1 MRKLLLQLCLWF
13 AFCLAG
19 VLPAASATAQSSEI
33 IAVFEIER
41 RGVPLKAATMANL
54 NDYMYGRLAFAGFK
68 LTPQSQVRERVVS
81 LKRESHKDC
90 FDQSCQIE
98 LGKAVA
104 ADKSLSSQLIKIGDV
119 CSLQSQIY
127 DLKTET
133 TDVGAQAEGP
143 CTVIGIKGCIDQVV
157 AILKEGGVVPTAQR
171 VQDLGKGGGS
181 AKITSS
187 PSGAEVW
194 LNDEFIGITP
204 HIIHEKPSGTYK
216 LRLELPDY
224 VSNEAT
230 IVIKKGKETI
240 HHRELASNWGKI
252 SISSSPTGATV
263 YLDDVLITDK
273 TTPCVLDRVTPGVH
287 VVKFFLAGHSEGTAR
302 TSVVRG
308 KTASVAAKLEPMCGR
323 LVVSS
328 SYGGGSKCEGNLK
341 IDGQIVGRTPW
352 QGDVSAGSHTVEV
365 QCPKGKA
372 SQQVTVA
379 HNGRSD
385 VNIRIETADIN
396 WVRIP
401 GGSFNMGSNDGDS
414 YNNEKPVHRV
424 TVPTFEMSKTA
435 VTFKQYR
442 ACVSAGGCTPAHVDD
457 GTCFVYTAGS
467 VWGYGTLPS
476 SFQGDSQPVVCVDW
490 DQAQAYA
497 RWAGGRL
504 PTEAEWEYAARS
516 GGRDWKYPW
525 GNEEATCDRAV
536 MNDGGSGCGRKSTWP
551 VCSKPRGNTTH
562 GLCDMA
568 GNVWEWVQDWYHDSY
583 KGAPTDGSAWEKPT
597 GSYRVNRG
605 GSWFSIAWRVR
616 AANRRDDDPR
626 YRYGYLGFRLAR
638 SVR

>member
-1 MRKLLLQLCLWF
+1 M
-13 AFCLAG
+13 
-19 VLPAASATAQSSEI
+19 PAASATAQSSEI

-41 RGVPLKAATMANL
+41 RGVPLKAATMSNL

-98 LGKAVA
+98 LGKAVS

-230 IVIKKGKETI
+230 IVIQKGKETI

-308 KTASVAAKLEPMCGR
+308 KTASVAAKLEPMRGR

-379 HNGRSD
+379 HNGRSELN
-385 VNIRIETADIN
+385 VLIETCPGG
-396 WVRIP
+396 WCLIP
-401 GGSFNMGSNDGDS
+401 GGSFNMGSNDGDDD
-414 YNNEKPVHRV
+414 EKPVHSV
-424 TVPTFEMSKTA
+424 TVRTFEMSKTA
-435 VTFKQYR
+435 VTFRQYR

-457 GTCFVYTAGS
+457 GTCWIWNGS
-467 VWGYGTLPS
+467 KWEQGRLPS
-476 SFQGDSQPVVCVDW
+476 SFQGDEQPVVCVDW

-525 GNEEATCDRAV
+525 GNENATCERAV
-536 MNDGGSGCGRKSTWP
+536 MDDGGNGCGRNSTWP
-551 VCSKPRGNTTH
+551 VCSKPKGNTTQ

-583 KGAPTDGSAWEKPT
+583 NGAPTDGSAWERPT
-597 GSYRVNRG
+597 GSSRVFRG
-605 GSWFSIAWRVR
+605 GSCYGDAWYVR
-616 AANRRDDDPR
+616 AAFRLDGVPR
-626 YRYGYLGFRLAR
+626 FRFDNLGFRLAR
-638 SVR
+638 SAR

>member
-1 MRKLLLQLCLWF
+1 M
-13 AFCLAG
+13 
-19 VLPAASATAQSSEI
+19 PAASATAQSSEI

-41 RGVPLKAATMANL
+41 RGVPLKAATMSNL

-81 LKRESHKDC
+81 LKRESHTDC

-98 LGKAVA
+98 LGKAVS

-263 YLDDVLITDK
+263 YLDDVLVTDK

-302 TSVVRG
+302 TSVIRG
-308 KTASVAAKLEPMCGR
+308 KTASVAAKLEPMRGR

-385 VNIRIETADIN
+385 VNIRIETADIS

-401 GGSFNMGSNDGDS
+401 GGSFNMGSNDGDDD
-414 YNNEKPVHRV
+414 EKPVHRV

-457 GTCFVYTAGS
+457 GTCWIWNGS
-467 VWGYGTLPS
+467 KWEQGRLPS
-476 SFQGDSQPVVCVDW
+476 SFQGDEQPVVCVDW

-497 RWAGGRL
+497 RWADARL

-516 GGRDWKYPW
+516 GGQNWKYPW
-525 GNEEATCDRAV
+525 GNENATCDRAV
-536 MNDGGSGCGRKSTWP
+536 MYESDNGCGRRSTWP
-551 VCSKPRGNTTH
+551 VCSKPRGNTVQ

-568 GNVWEWVQDWYHDSY
+568 GNVWEWVQDWYHNSY
-583 KGAPTDGSAWEKPT
+583 NGAPTDGSAWEKPT
-597 GSYRVNRG
+597 GSNRVNRG
-605 GSWFSIAWRVR
+605 GSGRGLARYVR
-616 AANRRDDDPR
+616 AANRSSDLPGNRN
-626 YRYGYLGFRLAR
+626 GGVGFRLAR

>member
-41 RGVPLKAATMANL
+41 RGVPLKAATMSNL

-81 LKRESHKDC
+81 LKRESHTDC

-98 LGKAVA
+98 LGKAVS

-133 TDVGAQAEGP
+133 TDAGAQAEGP

-263 YLDDVLITDK
+263 YLDDVLVTDK

-302 TSVVRG
+302 TSVIRG
-308 KTASVAAKLEPMCGR
+308 KTASVAAKLEPMRGR

-379 HNGRSD
+379 HNGRSEL
-385 VNIRIETADIN
+385 NILIETCPGG
-396 WVRIP
+396 WCLIP
-401 GGSFNMGSNDGDS
+401 GGSFNMGSNDGDDD
-414 YNNEKPVHRV
+414 ERPVHSV
-424 TVPTFEMSKTA
+424 TVRTFEMSKTA
-435 VTFKQYR
+435 VTFRQYR

-457 GTCFVYTAGS
+457 GTCWIWNGS
-467 VWGYGTLPS
+467 KWEQGRLPS
-476 SFQGDSQPVVCVDW
+476 SFQGDEQPVVCVDW

-525 GNEEATCDRAV
+525 GNENATCERAV
-536 MNDGGSGCGRKSTWP
+536 MDDGGNGCGRNSTWP
-551 VCSKPRGNTTH
+551 VCSKPRGNTTQ

-583 KGAPTDGSAWEKPT
+583 NGAPTDGSAWERPT
-597 GSYRVNRG
+597 GSYRVSRG
-605 GSWFSIAWRVR
+605 GSWVSSARFVR
-616 AANRRDDDPR
+616 AANRNDFLPGDRNCNV
-626 YRYGYLGFRLAR
+626 GFRLAR
-638 SVR
+638 SAR

>member
-1 MRKLLLQLCLWF
+1 M
-13 AFCLAG
+13 
-19 VLPAASATAQSSEI
+19 PAASATAQSSEI

-41 RGVPLKAATMANL
+41 RGVPLKAATMSNL

-81 LKRESHKDC
+81 LKRESHTDC

-98 LGKAVA
+98 LGKAVS

-133 TDVGAQAEGP
+133 TDAGAQAEGP

-263 YLDDVLITDK
+263 YLDDVLVTDK

-302 TSVVRG
+302 TSVIRG
-308 KTASVAAKLEPMCGR
+308 KTASVAAKLEPMRGR

-379 HNGRSD
+379 HNGRSEL
-385 VNIRIETADIN
+385 NILIETCPGG
-396 WVRIP
+396 WCLIP
-401 GGSFNMGSNDGDS
+401 GGSFNMGSNDGDDD
-414 YNNEKPVHRV
+414 ERPVHSV
-424 TVPTFEMSKTA
+424 TVRTFEMSKTA
-435 VTFKQYR
+435 VTFRQYR

-457 GTCFVYTAGS
+457 GTCWIWNGS
-467 VWGYGTLPS
+467 KWEQGRLPS
-476 SFQGDSQPVVCVDW
+476 SFQGDEQPVVCVDW

-525 GNEEATCDRAV
+525 GNENATCERAV
-536 MNDGGSGCGRKSTWP
+536 MDDGGNGCGRNSTWP
-551 VCSKPRGNTTH
+551 VCSKPRGNTTQ

-583 KGAPTDGSAWEKPT
+583 NGAPTDGSAWERPT
-597 GSYRVNRG
+597 GSVRVVRG
-605 GSWFSIAWRVR
+605 GSWGRNAGYVR
-616 AANRRDDDPR
+616 AAVRSYDLPGVRGD
-626 YRYGYLGFRLAR
+626 LVGFRLAR
-638 SVR
+638 SAR

>member
-41 RGVPLKAATMANL
+41 RGVPLKAATMSNL

-81 LKRESHKDC
+81 LKRESHTDC

-98 LGKAVA
+98 LGKAVS

-133 TDVGAQAEGP
+133 TDAGAQAEGP

-263 YLDDVLITDK
+263 YLDDVLVTDK

-302 TSVVRG
+302 TSVIRG
-308 KTASVAAKLEPMCGR
+308 KTASVAAKLEPMRGR

-379 HNGRSD
+379 HNGRSEL
-385 VNIRIETADIN
+385 NILIETCPGG
-396 WVRIP
+396 WCLIP
-401 GGSFNMGSNDGDS
+401 GGSFNMGSNDGDDD
-414 YNNEKPVHRV
+414 ERPVHSV
-424 TVPTFEMSKTA
+424 TVRTFEMSKTA
-435 VTFKQYR
+435 VTFRQYR

-457 GTCFVYTAGS
+457 GTCWIWNGS
-467 VWGYGTLPS
+467 KWEQGRLPS
-476 SFQGDSQPVVCVDW
+476 SFQGDEQPVVCVDW

-525 GNEEATCDRAV
+525 GNENATCERAV
-536 MNDGGSGCGRKSTWP
+536 MDDGGNGCGRNSTWP
-551 VCSKPRGNTTH
+551 VCSKPRGNTTQ

-568 GNVWEWVQDWYHDSY
+568 GNVWEWVQDWFHNSY
-583 KGAPTDGSAWEKPT
+583 NGAPTDGSAWEKPT
-597 GSYRVNRG
+597 GSSRVFRG
-605 GSWFSIAWRVR
+605 GSWYDYARRVR
-616 AANRRDDDPR
+616 AANRLDNSPG
-626 YRYGYLGFRLAR
+626 YRNVDLGFRVAR
-638 SVR
+638 DSL

>member
-41 RGVPLKAATMANL
+41 RGVPLKAATMSNL

-81 LKRESHKDC
+81 LKRESHTDC

-98 LGKAVA
+98 LGKAVS

-133 TDVGAQAEGP
+133 TDAGAQAEGP

-263 YLDDVLITDK
+263 YLDDVLVTDK

-302 TSVVRG
+302 TSVIRG
-308 KTASVAAKLEPMCGR
+308 KTASVAAKLEPMRGR

-379 HNGRSD
+379 HNGRSEL
-385 VNIRIETADIN
+385 NILIETCPGG
-396 WVRIP
+396 WCLIP
-401 GGSFNMGSNDGDS
+401 GGSFNMGSNDGDDD
-414 YNNEKPVHRV
+414 ERPVHSV
-424 TVPTFEMSKTA
+424 TVRTFEMSKTA
-435 VTFKQYR
+435 VTFRQYR

-457 GTCFVYTAGS
+457 GTCWIWNGS
-467 VWGYGTLPS
+467 KWEQGRLPS
-476 SFQGDSQPVVCVDW
+476 SFQGDEQPVVCVDW

-525 GNEEATCDRAV
+525 GNENATCERAV
-536 MNDGGSGCGRKSTWP
+536 MDDGGNGCGRNSTWP
-551 VCSKPRGNTTH
+551 VCSKPRGNTTQ

-583 KGAPTDGSAWEKPT
+583 NGAPTDGSAWERPT
-597 GSYRVNRG
+597 GSNRVFRG
-605 GSWFSIAWRVR
+605 GSWRIIARGVR
-616 AANRRDDDPR
+616 AANRFNILPGYRRDIV
-626 YRYGYLGFRLAR
+626 GFRLAR
-638 SVR
+638 SAR

>member
-1 MRKLLLQLCLWF
+1 M
-13 AFCLAG
+13 
-19 VLPAASATAQSSEI
+19 PAASATAQSSDI

-54 NDYMYGRLAFAGFK
+54 NDYMYGRLASAGFK
-68 LTPQSQVRERVVS
+68 LTPQSQVRERVVD
-81 LKRESHKDC
+81 LKRGSHKDC
-90 FDQSCQIE
+90 YDQSCQIE

-104 ADKSLSSQLIKIGDV
+104 ADKSLSSRLIKIGDV
-119 CSLQSQIY
+119 CALQSQIY

-133 TDVGAQAEGP
+133 TDAGAEAEGP
-143 CTVIGIKGCIDQVV
+143 CTVAGIKASIDLVV
-157 AILKEGGVVPTAQR
+157 AKFKGGAVVPAPST
-171 VQDLGKGGGS
+171 QDLDKGGGT

-204 HIIHEKPSGTYK
+204 HVIPEKPSGTYK

-230 IVIKKGKETI
+230 LVIKEGKETI

-252 SISSSPTGATV
+252 SVSSSPTGATV
-263 YLDDVLITDK
+263 YLDDVLVPNL

-308 KTASVAAKLEPMCGR
+308 KTASVAAKLEPMRGR

-341 IDGQIVGRTPW
+341 IDGLPVGRTPW

-379 HNGRSD
+379 HNSRSD
-385 VNIRIETADIN
+385 VNIKIDTAGIEC
-396 WVRIP
+396 VRIP
-401 GGSFNMGSNDGDS
+401 GGTFQMGSNDLPYS
-414 YNNEKPVHRV
+414 QPVYRV
-424 TVPTFEMSKTA
+424 TVPEFEISKTA

-457 GTCFVYTAGS
+457 GTCYVWTGS
-467 VWGYGTLPS
+467 GFEQGTLPS
-476 SFQGDSQPVVCVDW
+476 SFQGDDQPVVCVDW
-490 DQAQAYA
+490 HQAQAYA
-497 RWAGGRL
+497 KWAGGRL
-504 PTEAEWEYAARS
+504 PSEAEWEYAARS

-525 GNEEATCDRAV
+525 GDEKATCDRAV
-536 MNDGGSGCGRKSTWP
+536 MYDGGLGCGRKSTWP
-551 VCSKPRGNTTH
+551 VCSKPRGNTTQ

-568 GNVWEWVQDWYHDSY
+568 GNVFEWVQDWWHDSY
-583 KGAPTDGSAWEKPT
+583 QGAPTNGSAWESPA
-597 GSYRVNRG
+597 GSIRVYRG
-605 GSWFSIAWRVR
+605 GSWSFYARNVR
-616 AANRRDDDPR
+616 SANRGSASPS
-626 YRYGYLGFRLAR
+626 YRSDVVGFRLAKD
-638 SVR
+638 SL

>member
-41 RGVPLKAATMANL
+41 RGVPLKAATMSNL

-81 LKRESHKDC
+81 LKRESHTDC

-98 LGKAVA
+98 LGKAVS

-133 TDVGAQAEGP
+133 TDAGAQAEGP

-263 YLDDVLITDK
+263 YLDDVLVTDK

-302 TSVVRG
+302 TSVIRG
-308 KTASVAAKLEPMCGR
+308 KTASVAAKLEPMRGR

-379 HNGRSD
+379 HNGRSEL
-385 VNIRIETADIN
+385 NILIETCPGG
-396 WVRIP
+396 WCLIP
-401 GGSFNMGSNDGDS
+401 GGSFNMGSNDGDDD
-414 YNNEKPVHRV
+414 ERPVHSV
-424 TVPTFEMSKTA
+424 TVRTFEMSKTA
-435 VTFKQYR
+435 VTFRQYR

-457 GTCFVYTAGS
+457 GTCWIWNGS
-467 VWGYGTLPS
+467 KWEQGRLPS
-476 SFQGDSQPVVCVDW
+476 SFQGDEQPVVCVDW

-525 GNEEATCDRAV
+525 GNENATCERAV
-536 MNDGGSGCGRKSTWP
+536 MDDGGNGCGRNSTWP
-551 VCSKPRGNTTH
+551 VCSKPRGNTTQ

-583 KGAPTDGSAWEKPT
+583 NGAPTDGSAWERPT
-597 GSYRVNRG
+597 GSVRVVRG
-605 GSWFSIAWRVR
+605 GSWGRNAGYVR
-616 AANRRDDDPR
+616 AAVRSYDLPGVRGD
-626 YRYGYLGFRLAR
+626 LVGFRLAR
-638 SVR
+638 SAR

>member
-41 RGVPLKAATMANL
+41 RGVPLKAATMSNL

-81 LKRESHKDC
+81 LKRESHTDC

-98 LGKAVA
+98 LGKAVS

-263 YLDDVLITDK
+263 YLDDVLVTDK

-308 KTASVAAKLEPMCGR
+308 KTASVAAKLEPMRGR

-341 IDGQIVGRTPW
+341 IDGQMVGRTPW
-352 QGDVSAGSHTVEV
+352 QGDVSVGTHTVEV
-365 QCPKGKA
+365 QCQNGKA

-379 HNGRSD
+379 HNGRSEL
-385 VNIRIETADIN
+385 NILIETCPL
-396 WVRIP
+396 V
-401 GGSFNMGSNDGDS
+401 
-414 YNNEKPVHRV
+414 
-424 TVPTFEMSKTA
+424 
-435 VTFKQYR
+435 
-442 ACVSAGGCTPAHVDD
+442 AGV
-457 GTCFVYTAGS
+457 
-467 VWGYGTLPS
+467 
-476 SFQGDSQPVVCVDW
+476 
-490 DQAQAYA
+490 
-497 RWAGGRL
+497 
-504 PTEAEWEYAARS
+504 
-516 GGRDWKYPW
+516 
-525 GNEEATCDRAV
+525 
-536 MNDGGSGCGRKSTWP
+536 
-551 VCSKPRGNTTH
+551 
-562 GLCDMA
+562 
-568 GNVWEWVQDWYHDSY
+568 
-583 KGAPTDGSAWEKPT
+583 
-597 GSYRVNRG
+597 
-605 GSWFSIAWRVR
+605 
-616 AANRRDDDPR
+616 
-626 YRYGYLGFRLAR
+626 
-638 SVR
+638 

>member
-68 LTPQSQVRERVVS
+68 LTPQSQVRERVVD

-98 LGKAVA
+98 LGKAVS

-133 TDVGAQAEGP
+133 TDTGAQAEGP

-171 VQDLGKGGGS
+171 VQDLGKDGGS

-302 TSVVRG
+302 TSVIRG
-308 KTASVAAKLEPMCGR
+308 KTASVAAKLEPMRGR

-385 VNIRIETADIN
+385 VNIRIETADIS

-401 GGSFNMGSNDGDS
+401 GGSFNMGSNDGDDD
-414 YNNEKPVHRV
+414 EKPVHRV
-424 TVPTFEMSKTA
+424 TVSTFEMSKTE

-457 GTCFVYTAGS
+457 GTCWLWNGS
-467 VWGYGTLPS
+467 KWEQGRLPS
-476 SFQGDSQPVVCVDW
+476 SFQGDEQPVVCVDW
-490 DQAQAYA
+490 EQAQAYA
-497 RWAGGRL
+497 RWADARL

-516 GGRDWKYPW
+516 GGQNWKYPW
-525 GNEEATCDRAV
+525 GNENATCDRAV
-536 MNDGGSGCGRKSTWP
+536 MHESDNGCGRRSTWP
-551 VCSKPRGNTTH
+551 VCSKPRGNTVQ

-583 KGAPTDGSAWEKPT
+583 NGAPTDGSAWEKPT
-597 GSYRVNRG
+597 GSNRVLRG
-605 GSWFSIAWRVR
+605 GSWYYSARDVR
-616 AANRRDDDPR
+616 AAFRSIVDPR
-626 YRYGYLGFRLAR
+626 IRNDNVGFRLAR
-638 SVR
+638 DSL